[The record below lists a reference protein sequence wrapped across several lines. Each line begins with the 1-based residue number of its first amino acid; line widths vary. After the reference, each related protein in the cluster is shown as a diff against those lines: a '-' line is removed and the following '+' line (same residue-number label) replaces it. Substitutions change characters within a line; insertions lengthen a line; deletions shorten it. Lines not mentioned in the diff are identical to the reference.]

1 MIEESYELESKDLS
15 SCATNEE
22 INKVLTYIELYFKE
36 DEFSGAQLENAKR
49 LSAYLNKNNIVIGEL
64 ESETLLDKSRKLN
77 YMFRKLSD
85 ESLLV
90 RINNYSSM
98 VTLLDIYCQ
107 KNNVELTSDLD
118 IELYNRDSNNDLD
131 LFKLYLTEIGQY
143 KRLTI
148 EEERSLAIKSKN
160 GDINARNKLVEHN
173 LRLVIPIAKRYQGLG
188 LSLYDLVLCGNEGIT
203 LASKKFDPSRN
214 CRFSTYATWWIKQ
227 SIQKGIR
234 ETGRTIAIP
243 AHIHENIVRVKRVI
257 NQYMYENNGDYPSD
271 TYLAEALNLS
281 VEKIRTIKRNME
293 PIVSLSI
300 PIGDEA
306 KDGTL
311 ADMIV
316 DETSIIEDTIDSMDL
331 TEIATNLLNSKKLTD
346 KERDIV
352 KMRLG
357 YYGEEMTLEEIGKI
371 YNLSRER
378 IRQIEK
384 VALKKLLKASRALK
398 LETYK
403 KRNTMSLAKTK

>member
-1 MIEESYELESKDLS
+1 MIEESYELEQKDLS
-15 SCATNEE
+15 SCATSEE
-22 INKVLTYIELYFKE
+22 INKVLNYIETYFKE
-36 DEFSGAQLENAKR
+36 DKFSSAQLENVKK
-49 LSAYLNKNNIVIGEL
+49 LSAFLSKNNIVIGEL
-64 ESETLLDKSRKLN
+64 ESETLLEKSRKLN
-77 YMFRKLSD
+77 YMFQKLSD

-90 RINNYSSM
+90 RLNNYSNM

-107 KNNVELTSDLD
+107 KNNVEQTADLE

-160 GDINARNKLVEHN
+160 GDIDARNKLVEHN

-203 LASKKFDPSRN
+203 LASNKFDPSRN

-234 ETGRTIAIP
+234 ETGRTIVIP
-243 AHIHENIVRVKRVI
+243 AHIHENIVRVKRLI
-257 NQYMYENNGDYPSD
+257 NQYMYDNNGDYPSD
-271 TYLAEALNLS
+271 AYLAEALNLS
-281 VEKIRTIKRNME
+281 VEKIRVIKRNME
-293 PIVSLSI
+293 PIVSLST

-316 DETSIIEDTIDSMDL
+316 DETSIIEATIDSMDL
-331 TEIATNLLNSKKLTD
+331 AEIATNLLNSKKLSD
-346 KERDIV
+346 KEREIV

-398 LETYK
+398 LEKYR
-403 KRNTMSLAKTK
+403 KRNIMSLAKTK